1 MGVEGLVVT
10 VEVGVGVGL
19 ELTLGLGSGL
29 GLDTGA
35 NTGALAFMSPA
46 IAASGTEWPTLAP
59 NELAELPLFLAGE
72 LPLF

>member
-1 MGVEGLVVT
+1 MVT
-10 VEVGVGVGL
+10 VEVGVGGL
-19 ELTLGLGSGL
+19 ELTFGLGL

-46 IAASGTEWPTLAP
+46 IAASGTEWPTLAS

>member
-1 MGVEGLVVT
+1 MGVGGLVVT
-10 VEVGVGVGL
+10 VEVGVGGL

-46 IAASGTEWPTLAP
+46 IAASGTEWPTLAS